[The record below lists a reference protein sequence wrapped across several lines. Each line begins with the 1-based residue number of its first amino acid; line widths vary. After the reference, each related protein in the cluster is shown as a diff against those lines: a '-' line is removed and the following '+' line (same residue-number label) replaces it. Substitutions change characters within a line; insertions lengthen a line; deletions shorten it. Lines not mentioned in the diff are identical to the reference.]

1 MNLDQIVSSARRKN
15 VLAAYRKK
23 EDALKDTRDRWEK
36 IAAGRNELSLTPQKS
51 NSDTALIVESSRL
64 VALLLRKILMF
75 FSHQPDRLTA
85 TDMKRT
91 ETHQLCLNWVIE

>member
-36 IAAGRNELSLTPQKS
+36 IAAGRNELSLTPQIKS
-51 NSDTALIVESSRL
+51 ATAPVVESSLRL
-64 VALLLRKILMF
+64 LSSSGKY
-75 FSHQPDRLTA
+75 
-85 TDMKRT
+85 
-91 ETHQLCLNWVIE
+91 